1 MLVVLSCTD
10 DLGVSSDSIELVKV
24 KNGYLD
30 FKDEASFELISTQ
43 LKGKTQGE
51 LEQWENNLQGFT
63 SLRSIFREGMHQEEI
78 YLANGGKSVGQS
90 QFVINHK
97 DAFIVVNG
105 DDLQP
110 NLPPQEN
117 DDMLLNFV
125 NEFGLIKIG
134 TSIFEYRSGSIK
146 EIRDGD
152 ESKIKDL
159 NQVSESSKTMN
170 ISVISISVEYITDKT
185 GRNLKIA
192 FSGNS
197 SCTGFTS
204 GGGQR
209 VIGNIAIY
217 DYTMVDVWGQ
227 TPYPGQVVY
236 KTEVQTQATNQ
247 IKGTFGWRNKD
258 TGQLQII
265 GTVNVSPYG
274 SVSVSH
280 NSGGALVSSIS
291 KTIYSSGW
299 VNTQWNPVIS
309 ISGALTFHGRDNS
322 QCTI

>member
-1 MLVVLSCTD
+1 MKISNKIFTICFLMLVVLSCTD

-134 TSIFEYRSGSIK
+134 TSIFEYTGPVSSPSSICM
-146 EIRDGD
+146 R
-152 ESKIKDL
+152 
-159 NQVSESSKTMN
+159 
-170 ISVISISVEYITDKT
+170 
-185 GRNLKIA
+185 
-192 FSGNS
+192 
-197 SCTGFTS
+197 
-204 GGGQR
+204 
-209 VIGNIAIY
+209 
-217 DYTMVDVWGQ
+217 Q
-227 TPYPGQVVY
+227 TPV
-236 KTEVQTQATNQ
+236 TESPA
-247 IKGTFGWRNKD
+247 
-258 TGQLQII
+258 II
-265 GTVNVSPYG
+265 ARCI
-274 SVSVSH
+274 
-280 NSGGALVSSIS
+280 GAAPRQRG
-291 KTIYSSGW
+291 KRE
-299 VNTQWNPVIS
+299 
-309 ISGALTFHGRDNS
+309 A
-322 QCTI
+322 